1 MKHLTSQTILLAIL
15 YFGILGCGKDPVST
29 TGTPAVPGNSGGGS
43 TVGSLATYKKIPL
56 PLVAGNI
63 IMPNLLSFYVTNKG
77 PYVQIVDNSKKL
89 WSVHKYH
96 GSGSP
101 LWSSFTPN
109 FVALNFIPSS
119 FTAEKDREFNIFWSN
134 TDLSA
139 DKYGMYN
146 LNNGSPSF
154 DYPVPK
160 DAFGPGI
167 FSHIIP
173 AKKGFHR
180 LWGIFV
186 NEIWVETAVAV
197 PKTFKKIVEI
207 PSIGMTGFLRKF
219 FSDPDEETVIWC
231 ANERKLFKVGS
242 VGSSAGSSPG
252 ILSSWDF
259 STISSSDLIHNII
272 KVDDAIVIQF
282 GRRVYKLEGTS
293 FKLLGTLQI
302 TNPVN
307 SNIATSGSTI
317 YASDGTYYN
326 SNSNSWVSFI
336 GSGKNLTGDDATRY
350 NELKALC
357 SAGAPIGVINGSA
370 VGPVY
375 LLTPTDLIQ
384 ITPIL

>member
-1 MKHLTSQTILLAIL
+1 MKRLTSETILLVL
-15 YFGILGCGKDPVST
+15 VFLGMLGCGKDPVAT
-29 TGTPAVPGNSGGGS
+29 KGTPTVPANDGVGS

-56 PLVAGNI
+56 PLVAGNLI
-63 IMPNLLSFYVTNKG
+63 IPNLGSFYVTNKG
-77 PYVQIVDNSKKL
+77 PYVQIVDRTKML
-89 WSVHKYH
+89 WSVHKYQ

-109 FVALNFIPSS
+109 FVTTNFIPSS
-119 FTAEKDREFNIFWSN
+119 FDAEKDREFNIFWSN

-154 DYPVPK
+154 EYPVPK
-160 DAFGPGI
+160 DAFGPGR
-167 FSHIIP
+167 FTNIIP

-180 LWGIFV
+180 LWGISG
-186 NEIWVETAVAV
+186 NEIWVETAVAA
-197 PKTFKKIVEI
+197 PHTFKKIEEI
-207 PSIGMTGFLRKF
+207 SSVGMTGFLRKF
-219 FSDPDEETVIWC
+219 FSDPDEETVLWC
-231 ANERKLFKVGS
+231 ANERKLFKIGS
-242 VGSSAGSSPG
+242 VGSTAGSSPG
-252 ILSSWDF
+252 TLNSWDF
-259 STISSSDLIHNII
+259 SSISSTDMILDII
-272 KVDDAIVIQF
+272 KVDNAIVIQF
-282 GRRVYKLEGTS
+282 GRRVYKLEGNT
-293 FKLLGTLQI
+293 FKSLGTLQI
-302 TNPVN
+302 AGAT

-336 GSGKNLTGDDATRY
+336 GSGKNLTGNEATRY

-357 SAGAPIGVINGSA
+357 SGGLPIGVINGSA
-370 VGPVY
+370 TGPVY